1 MNLNP
6 FDNWTTAD
14 WLNLRLFVPDVVAPL
29 LDEEKVID
37 VEFEEVENDEE
48 SDEFEMDTKR
58 NERIF

>member
-29 LDEEKVID
+29 IDENKVID
-37 VEFEEVENDEE
+37 VEFEEVEDDEATSGIE
-48 SDEFEMDTKR
+48 VDTEGDE
-58 NERIF
+58 

>member
-29 LDEEKVID
+29 IDENKVID
-37 VEFEEVENDEE
+37 VEFEEVEDDETTSGVE
-48 SDEFEMDTKR
+48 VDTKGD
-58 NERIF
+58 E